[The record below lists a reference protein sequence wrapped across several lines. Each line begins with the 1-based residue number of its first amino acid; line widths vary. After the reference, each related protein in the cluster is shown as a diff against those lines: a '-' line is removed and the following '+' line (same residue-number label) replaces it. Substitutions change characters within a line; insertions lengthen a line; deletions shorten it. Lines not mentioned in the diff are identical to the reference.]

1 MVRLG
6 QIIQWATGT
15 GKSLTQKAVQNPAPT
30 LSQMEGVDT
39 SKFKSPQGMPT
50 FRCYEYWVDN
60 VREFDEYGEV
70 TERFMDWFRRN
81 F

>member
-1 MVRLG
+1 MVGIG
-6 QIIQWATGT
+6 QIVQWVT
-15 GKSLTQKAVQNPAPT
+15 GKSSTQNVERMPVTPT
-30 LSQMEGVDT
+30 PPPSLPGVDT

-70 TERFMDWFRRN
+70 KERFMDWFRRVA
-81 F
+81 